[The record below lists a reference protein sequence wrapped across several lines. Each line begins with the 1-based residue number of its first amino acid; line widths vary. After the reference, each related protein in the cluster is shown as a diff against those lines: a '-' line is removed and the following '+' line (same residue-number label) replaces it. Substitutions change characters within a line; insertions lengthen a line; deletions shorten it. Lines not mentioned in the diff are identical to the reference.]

1 LTGQRAASIF
11 QEILKSQTPD
21 HHAAVD
27 AELEVADTIG
37 RMMQFWGFK
46 RPMGRVWTLLYLSP
60 EPMAAV
66 DLGERLR
73 MSAGAVSMTLSEL
86 TKWGA
91 IKKTWRPGERREYY
105 EAETSIWKLVR
116 RVLEGR
122 ELSLVREFSET
133 LERADRAL
141 DSAEPGTE
149 RADFKKARVKQL
161 FELSKLGEN
170 LLSALVQGQSVDP
183 APIREASK

>member
-1 LTGQRAASIF
+1 MF

-21 HHAAVD
+21 HDPAMD

-60 EPMAAV
+60 EPLAAV
-66 DLGERLR
+66 DLGERLH

-91 IKKTWRPGERREYY
+91 IKKTWRPGERRDFY
-105 EAETSIWKLVR
+105 EAETSVWKLVR
-116 RVLEGR
+116 RVLAGR

-133 LERADRAL
+133 LERADRVL
-141 DSAEPGTE
+141 DSEKPSGAE
-149 RADFKKARVKQL
+149 RDFKKERVQQL

-170 LLSALVQGQSVDP
+170 LLSALVQGQAVDP
-183 APIREASK
+183 SPFREASK

>member
-1 LTGQRAASIF
+1 MF
-11 QEILKSQTPD
+11 QEILKSQTSDPD
-21 HHAAVD
+21 PALD

-46 RPMGRVWTLLYLSP
+46 RPMGRVWALLYLSP
-60 EPMAAV
+60 EPLAAL

-91 IKKTWRPGERREYY
+91 IKKTWRPGERRDYY

-141 DSAEPGTE
+141 DGAPRIGAEK
-149 RADFKKARVKQL
+149 AFKKERVQQL

-170 LLSALVQGQSVDP
+170 LLSALVRGQSVDP

>member
-1 LTGQRAASIF
+1 MTGPGAASIF

-21 HHAAVD
+21 PDPAAD
-27 AELEVADTIG
+27 AELEVADAIG

-46 RPMGRVWTLLYLSP
+46 RPMGRIWTLLYLSP
-60 EPMAAV
+60 EPLAAV
-66 DLGERLR
+66 DLCAELK

-86 TKWGA
+86 IKWGA
-91 IKKTWRPGERREYY
+91 IKKTWRPGERRDYY
-105 EAETSIWKLVR
+105 EAETSVWKLVR

-141 DSAEPGTE
+141 DSTKRGVSE
-149 RADFKKARVKQL
+149 RDFKKERVKQL